1 MMRKIERENTGL
13 LKPGQD
19 LVVAGYAGLAG
30 SVLLV
35 KEKDQYERLR
45 GWFSEEWLD
54 QAGEWRS
61 RLSKIRSTGR
71 RSERQTGRA
80 QARAVSCLRSGVSP
94 EPMVPEWNL
103 L

>member
-13 LKPGQD
+13 SKPGQD
-19 LVVAGYAGLAG
+19 LVVAGYAGLRG

-54 QAGEWRS
+54 QAGEMG
-61 RLSKIRSTGR
+61 I
-71 RSERQTGRA
+71 
-80 QARAVSCLRSGVSP
+80 SP
-94 EPMVPEWNL
+94 
-103 L
+103 